1 MFKSNYHATERTLQ
15 VEACK
20 KTPKFSVVIFWNV
33 EKYSLQEPA
42 LWADSLTVPL
52 VIYFN

>member
-1 MFKSNYHATERTLQ
+1 M
-15 VEACK
+15 
-20 KTPKFSVVIFWNV
+20 VIFWNV

-42 LWADSLTVPL
+42 LWADSLIVSL